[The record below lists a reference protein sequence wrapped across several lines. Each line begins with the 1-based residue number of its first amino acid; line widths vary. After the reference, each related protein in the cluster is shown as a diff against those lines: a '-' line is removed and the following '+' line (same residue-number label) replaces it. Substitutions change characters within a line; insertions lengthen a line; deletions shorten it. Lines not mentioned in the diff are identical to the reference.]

1 MIIMHHLRVGRAIF
15 TTAFL
20 EELGVDYE
28 LRLYTRNDNFRAP
41 AELKDAH
48 PLGKSPVIEDKGMTI
63 AESGAITAYLIDNYD
78 TGGKFAPAKE
88 NYAEW
93 MRFQQ
98 WLHYSEG
105 SMSIP
110 LLLNLL
116 LRREDPT
123 PPIFSGFAA
132 RETKLHLSYL
142 ETTLAGNDY
151 IMGSDFSGADVGCGY
166 VANAARQLKLLD
178 DYPMVKAYAKRI
190 TERPAFLQA
199 FSKTGG

>member
-1 MIIMHHLRVGRAIF
+1 MRLGSNERRILSIGLGLPAGLLLLSLLLCGLVLNHLNP
-15 TTAFL
+15 L
-20 EELGVDYE
+20 
-28 LRLYTRNDNFRAP
+28 P
-41 AELKDAH
+41 AGL
-48 PLGKSPVIEDKGMTI
+48 L
-63 AESGAITAYLIDNYD
+63 
-78 TGGKFAPAKE
+78 
-88 NYAEW
+88 
-93 MRFQQ
+93 
-98 WLHYSEG
+98 
-105 SMSIP
+105 

-142 ETTLAGNDY
+142 ETALAGNDY

-178 DYPMVKAYAKRI
+178 DYPLVKAYAKRI